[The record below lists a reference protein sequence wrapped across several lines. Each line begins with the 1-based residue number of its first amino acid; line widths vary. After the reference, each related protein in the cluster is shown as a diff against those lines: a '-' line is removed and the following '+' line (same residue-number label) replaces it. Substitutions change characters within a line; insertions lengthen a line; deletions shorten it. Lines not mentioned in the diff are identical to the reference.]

1 MSASDST
8 SSPRPLAGIRV
19 LDLTVALSGPYCTLL
34 LGGLGAEVIK
44 IEAPKSGDLARF
56 NPPFYGPKGFHFG
69 PMGEGDLSVSNLLR
83 ARNKKSVTLDLKTE
97 QGRAL
102 FMRLVKT
109 ADVVAENM
117 SEGTAERLG
126 VGYEAVRSAN
136 PRIIYASISGLGDPS
151 AVPGVKAMDIIVQAL
166 SGVMDVTGSSDGPP
180 MRFGLPIADLTA
192 PLYALSGIL
201 AAVIQRQQ
209 TGAGQH
215 VKVSMLD
222 AMASLLSIEHFDVFQ
237 RSGFPVRT
245 GNHHNRLCPFGIYAT
260 SDGYIA
266 IAATADGW
274 SRALLEA
281 MGDRALLEDV
291 RFKDRGA
298 RVVNADALNA
308 LIEKW
313 TRARTTDEGVQ
324 VLSRHGVPCA
334 PVRSVSDVLNDPW
347 LRMKG
352 AVQPLVH
359 PRFGPID
366 AVGAG
371 VPIEFSGATVGLDKP
386 ARELGADNRDIYGT
400 LLGLSDAEL
409 AELKSRNI
417 I

>member
-1 MSASDST
+1 MSASASHAL
-8 SSPRPLAGIRV
+8 PPPLAGLRV
-19 LDLTVALSGPYCTLL
+19 LDLTVALSGPFCTLL
-34 LGGLGAEVIK
+34 LAGLGAEVIK

-83 ARNKKSVTLDLKTE
+83 ARNKKSITLDLKTDE
-97 QGRAL
+97 GRAL
-102 FMRLVKT
+102 FMRLAKT
-109 ADVVAENM
+109 ADIVAENM

-126 VGYEAVRSAN
+126 VGYRAVKAAN

-209 TGAGQH
+209 TGQGQH

-222 AMASLLSIEHFDVFQ
+222 AMASLLAVEHFDVFG

-260 SDGYIA
+260 RDGYIA

-274 SRALLEA
+274 ARGLLEA
-281 MGDRALLEDV
+281 MGDKALLSDA
-291 RFKDRGA
+291 RFKDRSA
-298 RVVNADALNA
+298 RVVNADAMNA

-313 TRARTTDEGVQ
+313 TRVRATEEAVQ
-324 VLSRHGVPCA
+324 VLTEHSVPCA
-334 PVRSVSDVLNDPW
+334 PVRSVSEVLADPW
-347 LRMKG
+347 LRNKG
-352 AVQPLVH
+352 AVNPLVH
-359 PRFGPID
+359 PRLGPID
-366 AVGAG
+366 AVGPG
-371 VPIEFSGATVGLDKP
+371 VPIEFSGATVSLDQP
-386 ARELGADNRDIYGT
+386 ARELGADNRDIYGA
-400 LLGLSDAEL
+400 LLGLSEAEL
-409 AELKSRNI
+409 AELKSRKI